1 MLENNHMAL
10 LTNLGS
16 VRERGTKTSAL
27 IKKENLPVNTSITYL
42 LTQLIHLN
50 TTLPLVIAGIS

>member
-16 VRERGTKTSAL
+16 VRERGTKTSL

-50 TTLPLVIAGIS
+50 TTLPLVVAGIS

>member
-1 MLENNHMAL
+1 MAL